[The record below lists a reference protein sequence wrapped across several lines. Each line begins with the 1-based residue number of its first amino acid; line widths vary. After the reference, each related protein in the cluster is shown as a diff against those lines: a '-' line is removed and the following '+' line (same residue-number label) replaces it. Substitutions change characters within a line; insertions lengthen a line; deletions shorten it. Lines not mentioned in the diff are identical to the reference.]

1 MPVIKFTAL
10 GGLEPSVPPRALPD
24 NGAQVANNINPG
36 SPTFRALLGDKPV
49 STVDIPDP
57 VTLYRFDRNADGSLN
72 TDETTGWKATYLDLN
87 LVRTQIDD
95 DAMDALWREAAVL

>member
-24 NGAQVANNINPG
+24 NGAQVVAMG
-36 SPTFRALLGDKPV
+36 KALGL
-49 STVDIPDP
+49 
-57 VTLYRFDRNADGSLN
+57 
-72 TDETTGWKATYLDLN
+72 
-87 LVRTQIDD
+87 DD